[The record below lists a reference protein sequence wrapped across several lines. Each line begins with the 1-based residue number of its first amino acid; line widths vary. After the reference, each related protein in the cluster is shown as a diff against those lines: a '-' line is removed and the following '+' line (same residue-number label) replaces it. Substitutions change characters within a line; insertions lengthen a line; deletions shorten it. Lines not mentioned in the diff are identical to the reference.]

1 MTNDKKMRILSG
13 LQPSGALHIGNYF
26 GMMQPAVALQAEGEA
41 LYFVADY
48 HALTSLRDPEIMRAN
63 SRRVALDFLAC
74 GLDPKR
80 ATFFRHSDVPQVTEL
95 AWILSTI
102 APMGLL
108 ERATSYKD
116 KLARG
121 MSAHVGL
128 FSYPI
133 LMAADILIYDSDV
146 VPVGKDQKQH
156 IEITRDLAVKMNE
169 TYGQIFK
176 LPEAR
181 IKPTTETVPGI
192 DGQKMSKSYG
202 NNIDI
207 FGDDKEMR
215 KRVMIIVTDSVAV
228 DAPKEPATST
238 IFKLYS
244 LVASKDEIAD
254 MRERFV
260 KGGTGYGD
268 FKKQLF
274 EKLWEYFGPMRKRRE
289 EILKEKSYIDDVL
302 ARGAKR
308 ANEIANQ
315 VMDRV
320 RKAVGLR

>member
-1 MTNDKKMRILSG
+1 MRILSG
-13 LQPSGALHIGNYF
+13 IQPSGLLHIGNYF
-26 GMMQPAVALQAEGEA
+26 GMMKPAIALQTEGEA
-41 LYFVADY
+41 LYFIADY
-48 HALTSLRDPEIMRAN
+48 HALTSVRDPDALREN
-63 SRRVALDFLAC
+63 CRRVALDFLAC
-74 GLDPKR
+74 GLDAER
-80 ATFFRHSDVPQVTEL
+80 ATLFRHSDVPQVTEL
-95 AWILSTI
+95 AWILSTV

-108 ERATSYKD
+108 ERAHSYKD

-121 MSAHVGL
+121 VAATVGL

-156 IEITRDLAVKMNE
+156 IEMTRDLAVKMNE
-169 TYGQIFK
+169 TFGQSEPGGQIFK

-181 IKPTTETVPGI
+181 IQPAAETVPGI

-207 FGDDKEMR
+207 FGDEKEMR
-215 KRVMIIVTDSVAV
+215 KRVMSIVTDSTPVE
-228 DAPKEPATST
+228 APKDPAKST

-244 LVASKDEIAD
+244 LVASKNENAT
-254 MRERFV
+254 MREQFL

-274 EKLWEYFGPMRKRRE
+274 EKLWEYFAPMRKRRE
-289 EILKEKSYIDDVL
+289 EILADESYIDNVL
-302 ARGAKR
+302 EKGATR
-308 ANEIANQ
+308 ANEIAEQ
-315 VMDRV
+315 VMKRV
-320 RKAVGLR
+320 REAVGLR